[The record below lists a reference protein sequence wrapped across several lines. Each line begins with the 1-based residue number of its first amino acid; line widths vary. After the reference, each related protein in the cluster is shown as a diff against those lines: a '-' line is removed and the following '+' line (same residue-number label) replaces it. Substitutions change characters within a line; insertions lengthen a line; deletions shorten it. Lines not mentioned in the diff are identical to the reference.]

1 MNSCHSID
9 ALLTPFIDGVLA
21 DADRRVVEDHL
32 RRCAPCHSR
41 EAAERAV
48 RGLVH
53 ARRSSFVTPAPA
65 PLREACAKIA
75 REVGGQPRTDESRL
89 TTDGRQLT
97 TTPATRWKARLTPYA

>member
-48 RGLVH
+48 RTLVH
-53 ARRSSFVTPAPA
+53 ARKDAFAAPRAPEVLRAKCAAVARGPQGVAAAATRGTREGGSPASW
-65 PLREACAKIA
+65 R
-75 REVGGQPRTDESRL
+75 SRL
-89 TTDGRQLT
+89 T
-97 TTPATRWKARLTPYA
+97 